1 MRLSSN
7 GIPLRGYRVG
17 TYEFPSKSKGSNG
30 DYNFKILVKTD
41 LFFMDEDG
49 KDTADEMKATQ
60 EAEVLEEVSIY
71 PIEEPVRNG
80 SFIQKVIREFRS

>member
-17 TYEFPSKSKGSNG
+17 TYEFPAKFKGSNG

-49 KDTADEMKATQ
+49 KDTADEMKVTQ
-60 EAEVLEEVSIY
+60 NKDVLEEVSIY
-71 PIEEPVRNG
+71 PIKEPVRNG
-80 SFIQKVIREFRS
+80 NFIQKE

>member
-17 TYEFPSKSKGSNG
+17 TYEFPAKFKGSNG

-49 KDTADEMKATQ
+49 KHTSDEMKATQ
-60 EAEVLEEVSIY
+60 EAEVFEEVSIY
-71 PIEEPVRNG
+71 PIKEPVRNG
-80 SFIQKVIREFRS
+80 SLYAKGIGEFRS